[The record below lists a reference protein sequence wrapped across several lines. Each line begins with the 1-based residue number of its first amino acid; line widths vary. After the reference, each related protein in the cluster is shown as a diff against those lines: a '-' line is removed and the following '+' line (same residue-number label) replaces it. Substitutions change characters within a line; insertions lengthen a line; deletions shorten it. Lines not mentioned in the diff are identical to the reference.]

1 MHEDYL
7 KCSNT
12 GFILSVFFSRSTK
25 QLRSTAFVSSV
36 LHAMSSLVCCGAFFE
51 PEALVRARYIYRWLE
66 NMLCSSEEKVIEY
79 CTIMLLFIS
88 LTLSPSP
95 PSPIPPLPLRF
106 SS

>member
-1 MHEDYL
+1 MFKYRIYSL
-7 KCSNT
+7 C
-12 GFILSVFFSRSTK
+12 FFSRSTK

-79 CTIMLLFIS
+79 CTINVAYHFS
-88 LTLSPSP
+88 LPLSFP
-95 PSPIPPLPLRF
+95 PSFYSSYPPLPLRF